1 MKKDVFRDKLAELL
15 SNYTVQI
22 VSCDNISQAAIND
35 FKQFIKD
42 LIEEVG
48 E

>member
-22 VSCDNISQAAIND
+22 VSCDNISQAAINV
-35 FKQFIKD
+35 QQEVED